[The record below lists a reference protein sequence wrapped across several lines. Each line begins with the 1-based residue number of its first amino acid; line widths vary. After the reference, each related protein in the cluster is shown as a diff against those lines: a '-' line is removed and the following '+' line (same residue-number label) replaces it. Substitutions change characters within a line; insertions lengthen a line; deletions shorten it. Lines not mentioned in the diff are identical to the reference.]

1 MVKIAIS
8 GYYGFKNFGDEAI
21 LSVLVNHLKSL
32 ENTDITVFS
41 SDVDYTKETYGVNAV
56 KRFDIK
62 EVVSTIKNCDQI
74 FVMDKGR
81 IIERGTHEELK
92 RLGGKYS
99 MLAKQQSL
107 DKEE

>member
-1 MVKIAIS
+1 M
-8 GYYGFKNFGDEAI
+8 DEATSNLDAI
-21 LSVLVNHLKSL
+21 TEKQLDKTISEYS
-32 ENTDITVFS
+32 ENMTTIFI
-41 SDVDYTKETYGVNAV
+41 AH
-56 KRFDIK
+56 RL
-62 EVVSTIKNCDQI
+62 STIKNCDQI